1 MSSEDSDTGTD
12 GQRTLRRKSL
22 PWLKRKYRKSL
33 RELDQ
38 LHYDTLSV
46 KSKQMLYS
54 RVNSISTS
62 EREYPQDIPE
72 YLLVQG
78 ENET

>member
-1 MSSEDSDTGTD
+1 MSSEESDTGTD
-12 GQRTLRRKSL
+12 GRKTLCKKSL

-38 LHYDTLSV
+38 LHHANLSF

-54 RVNSISTS
+54 RVNSAATS
-62 EREYPQDIPE
+62 EREHPQDIPE
-72 YLLVQG
+72 YLLVQD
-78 ENET
+78 ENEI